1 MTRIPRAQSPSI
13 HWELKYSLCTY
24 SSSLWWYCRS
34 TERSILLSPASR
46 EACRLSSL
54 ILWTPIASESYA
66 VFTRASSQP
75 LYSRCCLPQVSTA
88 KRLCTRNQTSN
99 QYLESIMNYWSKPRK
114 LCPLIRHLKSTHC
127 RSIEDRLINLK
138 SLLLIW
144 RAISRRGSCLIWI
157 LCQHLRCW
165 V

>member
-1 MTRIPRAQSPSI
+1 MRKAQSPSI

-24 SSSLWWYCRS
+24 SSFLWWCCQS
-34 TERSILLSPASR
+34 IERSILLSPASR

-54 ILWTPIASESYA
+54 ILWTPIVSGSSVVSTQASY
-66 VFTRASSQP
+66 QP
-75 LYSRCCLPQVSTA
+75 LYSHYYLPQVSTA

-99 QYLESIMNYWSKPRK
+99 QYLESIMSYWSKLRK

-127 RSIEDRLINLK
+127 LSIEDRLTNLK
-138 SLLLIW
+138 NLQLIW
-144 RAISRRGSCLIWI
+144 KAILRRSSCLIWI